1 MTIPKPWMLPLI
13 VVALLAPLAAGL
25 ALLGPQGLVL
35 GALIAAIAL
44 VLIAARPSPRARIE
58 VATADDGHHHALVA
72 LLGAIDDRALA
83 QQVARHVERE
93 SAAAAERRETDVLL
107 VSPALNPLLDHWAA
121 DVSGAR
127 ADAERRLDASLN
139 RLASTGVP
147 AHGSIGDSN
156 PVLAVEDALRE
167 FPADEVIVVGPED
180 ATEELAAE
188 IRRRL
193 DRPVELLTRTARR

>member
-1 MTIPKPWMLPLI
+1 MTTPKPWMLPLI

-35 GALIAAIAL
+35 GALIAAI
-44 VLIAARPSPRARIE
+44 
-58 VATADDGHHHALVA
+58 DDT
-72 LLGAIDDRALA
+72 ALA
-83 QQVARHVERE
+83 QQIGRHVERE
-93 SAAAAERRETDVLL
+93 SAAAAERREADVLL

-121 DVSGAR
+121 DVSEAR
-127 ADAERRLDASLN
+127 ADAQRRLDASLN

-180 ATEELAAE
+180 TSGELVAE
-188 IRRRL
+188 IRQRL
-193 DRPVELLTRTARR
+193 DPPVELLTGAERR